1 MTDLINSY
9 ATWLATQGK
18 QPETIRA
25 YVSRMRAFAAWCEQR
40 DGAFDPQ
47 DITPLDLH
55 DWRSYLETVR
65 RQAPLTVNK
74 AIAALKTFW
83 TYLLDCGAVN
93 VDPTKVLHMQSTALT
108 QLTPR
113 WLTRQQQARLLH
125 EIAKRSDTWIRTRD
139 MAATQLMLQGGL
151 RIGEV
156 AALDIGDV
164 DLRRGTITVRSGKG
178 GRYRVVP
185 TNKDV
190 SRAVEV
196 WMEIRGETV
205 NQALLLSKK
214 GKRPLSDRGLE
225 YVLRRYLDAIGLQD
239 VTVHCLRHSF
249 AKNLVDTGTPI
260 QVVAQ
265 LAGHESL
272 RTTRRYVTPSEADLR
287 KAVEGI
293 SWER

>member
-1 MTDLINSY
+1 MADLINSY
-9 ATWLATQGK
+9 ATWLAAQGK
-18 QPETIRA
+18 RPETIRA
-25 YVSRMRAFAAWCEQR
+25 YVSRMRAFANWCEQR
-40 DGAFDPQ
+40 DGAFRPEDV
-47 DITPLDLH
+47 TPLDLH

-83 TYLLDCGAVN
+83 AYLLDCGAVN
-93 VDPTKVLHMQSTALT
+93 VDPTKVLHMQATALT

-113 WLTRQQQARLLH
+113 WLTRQQQAKLLH
-125 EIAKRSDTWIRTRD
+125 AISKRGDAWIRARD
-139 MAATQLMLQGGL
+139 IAAAQLMLQGGL

-156 AALDIGDV
+156 AALDVEDV

-178 GRYRVVP
+178 GRYRIVP
-185 TNKDV
+185 ANRDV
-190 SRAVEV
+190 SKAVEA
-196 WMEIRGETV
+196 WMEIRGSAGC
-205 NQALLLSKK
+205 QALLLSKK

-225 YVLRRYLDAIGLQD
+225 YILRHYLDAIGLQD
-239 VTVHCLRHSF
+239 ATVHCLRHSF

-293 SWER
+293 SWEK